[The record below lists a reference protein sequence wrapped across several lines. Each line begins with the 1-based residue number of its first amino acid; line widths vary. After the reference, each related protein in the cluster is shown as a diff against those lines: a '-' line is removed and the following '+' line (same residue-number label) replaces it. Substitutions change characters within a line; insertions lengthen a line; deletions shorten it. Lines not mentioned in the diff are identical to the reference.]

1 MSISSS
7 LNAGVAGLAANA
19 TRMATIAD
27 NIANAATFGYK
38 RSTVDFRAMVID
50 IPGGASY
57 AAGGVRVATGRAVD
71 ERGAIVGTSN
81 ATDLAMDGR
90 GFIPVTTMAGLAG
103 GDRPLSLVT
112 TGSFRPDAD
121 GILRTESG
129 HVLMGWPTDR
139 DGKVGSVPRDTTS
152 ALVPV
157 QIDRTML
164 VANPTTRV
172 GLAVNLP
179 ATATIAGAEGTAQ
192 SASVEYYGNLGTSE
206 RLSVSFAPTVPATGA
221 SNTWTMTI
229 RDSASADAIVGEYTL
244 VFDDSQTEGGTLASV
259 TTLSGGTY
267 DAPTGTIP
275 LTVGGGTMT
284 LTIGLIGARDGMTQY
299 AAPFSTARV
308 DRDGSPPAGIAG
320 LEVDTAG
327 FLNAVYDQGF
337 SRRLFQIPVVDVANP
352 NGLKAANDQAFRV
365 TPESGAFFLWD
376 AGTGPAGSVVGF
388 SREESA
394 TDVAAE
400 LTRMIQTQ
408 RAYSS
413 NAKVIQTVDEM
424 LQETTN
430 IKR

>member
-38 RSTVDFRAMVID
+38 RSTVDFHAMVID
-50 IPGGASY
+50 KPGGASFS
-57 AAGGVRVATGRAVD
+57 AGGVRVSTGRAIE
-71 ERGAIVGTSN
+71 ERGAIIASSN
-81 ATDLAMDGR
+81 ATDLAIDGR
-90 GFIPVTTMAGLAG
+90 GFIPVTSMAGVASG
-103 GDRPLSLVT
+103 ERPLALVT

-121 GILRTESG
+121 GMVRTDSG
-129 HVLMGWPTDR
+129 HVLLGWPVDR
-139 DGKVGSVPRDTTS
+139 DGNVGSVPRDTTT

-157 QIDRTML
+157 RIDRNML

-179 ATATIAGAEGTAQ
+179 ATATMAGASGAAQ
-192 SASVEYYGNLGTSE
+192 PATIEYYGNLGTSE
-206 RLSVSFAPTVPATGA
+206 RLTISFAPIVPPSGS

-229 RDSASADAIVGEYTL
+229 RDSASGDAIVGEYTL
-244 VFDDSQTEGGTLASV
+244 TFDDSQATGGTLASV
-259 TTLSGGTY
+259 QTVSGGAY
-267 DAPTGTIP
+267 DAAEGTIP
-275 LTVGGGTMT
+275 LAVGGGTLT
-284 LTIGLIGARDGMTQY
+284 LDIGQIGARDGMTQY

-308 DRDGSPPAGIAG
+308 NRDGSPPAGIAA
-320 LEVDTAG
+320 LQVDAAG
-327 FLNAVYDQGF
+327 FLNAIYDQGF

-352 NGLKAANDQAFRV
+352 NGLKADNFQAYRV

-376 AGTGPAGSVVGF
+376 AGTGPTGRIAGF

-400 LTRMIQTQ
+400 LTRLIQTQ

-413 NAKVIQTVDEM
+413 SAKVIQTVDEM

>member
-27 NIANAATFGYK
+27 NIANSSTFGYK
-38 RSTVDFRAMVID
+38 RSTVDFHAMVID
-50 IPGGASY
+50 IPGGASF
-57 AAGGVRVATGRAVD
+57 ATGGVRVSTGRAIE
-71 ERGAIVGTSN
+71 ERGAIIGSSN
-81 ATDLAMDGR
+81 ATDLAVDGR
-90 GFIPVTTMAGLAG
+90 GFIPVTSLAG
-103 GDRPLSLVT
+103 MNSGERPLSLVT

-121 GILRTESG
+121 GILRTDNG

-139 DGKVGSVPRDTTS
+139 DGNVGSVPRDTTS

-157 QIDRTML
+157 RIDRTML

-179 ATATIAGAEGTAQ
+179 ATATIAGASGTAQ
-192 SASVEYYGNLGTSE
+192 PATVEYYGNLGTAE
-206 RLSVSFAPTVPATGA
+206 RLTVTFTPTVPVTGA
-221 SNTWTMTI
+221 SNEWTMTV
-229 RDSASADAIVGEYTL
+229 RDSASADAIVGEYRL
-244 VFDDSQTEGGTLASV
+244 AFDASQTEGGTLAAV
-259 TTLSGGTY
+259 TTLSGGAY
-267 DAPTGTIP
+267 DTATGTIP
-275 LTVGGGTMT
+275 LTVGGGTLT
-284 LTIGLIGARDGMTQY
+284 LVIGQIGARDGMTQY

-308 DRDGSPPAGIAG
+308 DRDGSPPAGIAA
-320 LEVDTAG
+320 LEVDAAG
-327 FLNAVYDQGF
+327 FLNAIYDQGF
-337 SRRLFQIPVVDVANP
+337 ARRLFQIPVVDVANP
-352 NGLKAANDQAFRV
+352 NGLKAADHQSYRV
-365 TPESGAFFLWD
+365 TPESGAFFMWD

-388 SREESA
+388 SREEST

-400 LTRMIQTQ
+400 LTRLIQTQ